1 MECIQCGR
9 KGTKYRCIQCSHP
22 VCNVCTTT
30 CTENTPGYCE
40 ETYSNGKCGGCS
52 IEQCSVERKRKLE
65 EASSDNL
72 QPSTQSTISSFFKR
86 SNKVSLMKKPENVAS
101 TSKVMNNDCNLKTMG
116 KGRTLKV
123 LTAENW
129 KQTSL
134 AKYDGQKWL
143 VINADKSSNIHNAGE
158 CGIRE

>member
-1 MECIQCGR
+1 
-9 KGTKYRCIQCSHP
+9 
-22 VCNVCTTT
+22 
-30 CTENTPGYCE
+30 
-40 ETYSNGKCGGCS
+40 
-52 IEQCSVERKRKLE
+52 
-65 EASSDNL
+65 
-72 QPSTQSTISSFFKR
+72 
-86 SNKVSLMKKPENVAS
+86 MKKPENVAS